1 MRKNFRNVGFY
12 PQPVLVVGTY
22 DQDGIPDAMNVG
34 WGGLVGGT
42 YVELNISR
50 GHKTTENIRQK
61 RAFTLSFADQ
71 ANLVAADYVGLVS
84 GYDVPDK
91 IARAGLHPIRSD
103 FVDAPLFE
111 ELPLTLECQVVEL
124 TEEGPGGVR
133 IVGRKDYLYTNGSR
147 FTAAQLMPTGPDD
160 RYTVWLDHE
169 PRDFKNA
176 AAAGADLILSGH
188 THGGQMILGK
198 HSMLTLSPQ
207 ETRYPAGWSKESGVF
222 ILVSQGVGCE
232 IVDLRLG
239 TEAQVHLITL
249 RRGLAL

>member
-133 IVGRKDYLYTNGSR
+133 IVGQVLNMSADESILDG
-147 FTAAQLMPTGPDD
+147 AGQIDPDKLRPITYD
-160 RYTVWLDHE
+160 SIHRTYRVLGE
-169 PRDFKNA
+169 VV
-176 AAAGADLILSGH
+176 
-188 THGGQMILGK
+188 GQAYSDGK
-198 HSMLTLSPQ
+198 KLQ
-207 ETRYPAGWSKESGVF
+207 
-222 ILVSQGVGCE
+222 
-232 IVDLRLG
+232 
-239 TEAQVHLITL
+239 
-249 RRGLAL
+249 

>member
-42 YVELNISR
+42 YVEQ
-50 GHKTTENIRQK
+50 NIRQK

-133 IVGRKDYLYTNGSR
+133 IVGQVLNMS
-147 FTAAQLMPTGPDD
+147 
-160 RYTVWLDHE
+160 
-169 PRDFKNA
+169 
-176 AAAGADLILSGH
+176 ADES
-188 THGGQMILGK
+188 ILGEDGLVDADK
-198 HSMLTLSPQ
+198 AHFLSFD
-207 ETRYPAGWSKESGVF
+207 RVRRVYRLLGGV
-222 ILVSQGVGCE
+222 VGQAYQ
-232 IVDLRLG
+232 DGKQRMK
-239 TEAQVHLITL
+239 
-249 RRGLAL
+249 

>member
-84 GYDVPDK
+84 GYDVPDQD
-91 IARAGLHPIRSD
+91 R
-103 FVDAPLFE
+103 
-111 ELPLTLECQVVEL
+111 
-124 TEEGPGGVR
+124 PGGAPPHPER
-133 IVGRKDYLYTNGSR
+133 LRGR
-147 FTAAQLMPTGPDD
+147 PP
-160 RYTVWLDHE
+160 V
-169 PRDFKNA
+169 
-176 AAAGADLILSGH
+176 
-188 THGGQMILGK
+188 
-198 HSMLTLSPQ
+198 
-207 ETRYPAGWSKESGVF
+207 
-222 ILVSQGVGCE
+222 
-232 IVDLRLG
+232 
-239 TEAQVHLITL
+239 
-249 RRGLAL
+249 

>member
-91 IARAGLHPIRSD
+91 IARAGLTPVAAKK
-103 FVDAPLFE
+103 VDAPIYREAELAVECTRLCRGKLDGRNFFLKSLVE
-111 ELPLTLECQVVEL
+111 EHYPDRDYHSFYI
-124 TEEGPGGVR
+124 GR
-133 IVGRKDYLYTNGSR
+133 IEAV
-147 FTAAQLMPTGPDD
+147 TG
-160 RYTVWLDHE
+160 
-169 PRDFKNA
+169 
-176 AAAGADLILSGH
+176 I
-188 THGGQMILGK
+188 GK
-198 HSMLTLSPQ
+198 
-207 ETRYPAGWSKESGVF
+207 YVKE
-222 ILVSQGVGCE
+222 
-232 IVDLRLG
+232 
-239 TEAQVHLITL
+239 
-249 RRGLAL
+249 